1 LYHLRKQK
9 RLPCQTG
16 RAIAVCS
23 TGRKGTIILSIIAS
37 LLTFIVLACAAKEI
51 GAHARRFGLP
61 LISGFLLVGILAG
74 PYLLGIVANATVERL
89 RFVDAFA
96 LSFIAF
102 AAGGE
107 FELATIR
114 SALRPIVA
122 ILLGQTLILVV
133 GTVAYI
139 MLADSMPFMQGL
151 SPQGIVAVGLIG
163 GTIMVARSPS
173 SAYAI
178 IKELR
183 AHGPFTQ
190 MVLGVTVLMDVLV
203 IILFTVMVALADMLI
218 GGKAF
223 HLSHVLLLIGEMCL
237 DVLFGLIVWQMLR
250 AVFALPASTYV
261 KAALMFATGY
271 GIYALSALLR
281 DFQVGA
287 VTLHIVSEPLLVGL
301 IGGFLVANYTPY
313 KTEFRQV
320 IEDAAPLVFIVFF
333 TLVGLSLELDVLAQV
348 WGIALILLVVRIVGI
363 YFGCFFGSMMA
374 GDGVR
379 QKAILGMTF
388 ITQAGVS
395 VGLAKEVGVEFPAW
409 GNEFA
414 TLAIAV
420 VVLNQCIG
428 PPLLKWAIR
437 TAGEAH
443 TRAETPGFDGV
454 RDVIIF
460 GVDDQSL
467 SLARQLAT
475 HRWQVKLADL
485 ESHRL
490 QPVDEPGI
498 DLYHVD
504 SLTPEAFRALEMDRA
519 EAIVAM
525 FDDDTNYTICEIAY
539 EHFGTAHL
547 VVRLYD
553 RSQIARFRELGVSI
567 IDPGTALV
575 SLLDHAVRS
584 PTAASLIMGEEE
596 DRDVIEILVANDDL
610 EGVALR
616 DLGLPPDIV
625 ILSIRRN
632 HQPIVVHGYTRLA
645 FGDEVT
651 VVGTPESLED
661 VQWRFEPYSDASYM
675 GPEQVR

>member
-1 LYHLRKQK
+1 MRKD
-9 RLPCQTG
+9 T
-16 RAIAVCS
+16 
-23 TGRKGTIILSIIAS
+23 TI
-37 LLTFIVLACAAKEI
+37 LTTIGALITFFVLACAAKEI
-51 GAHARRFGLP
+51 GAYTRRVGLP
-61 LISGFLLVGILAG
+61 LISGFLLLGIIAG
-74 PYLLGIVANATVERL
+74 PYILGILNTGAVEQL
-89 RFVDAFA
+89 RFLDAFA

-114 SALRPIVA
+114 GSLRPILS
-122 ILLGQTLILVV
+122 ILLGLTSVVLVL

-139 MLADSMPFMQGL
+139 LLADYLPFMQGL
-151 SPQGIVAVGLIG
+151 PAQGVVAVGLIG

-173 SAYAI
+173 SAFAV

-183 AHGPFTQ
+183 ARGPFTQ
-190 MVLGVTVLMDVLV
+190 MVLGVTVLMDAVV
-203 IILFTVMVALADMLI
+203 IVLFTVAVALADVLI
-218 GGKAF
+218 RGEAF
-223 HLSHVLLLIGEMCL
+223 RLSHLLLVMGEIGL
-237 DVLFGLIVWQMLR
+237 DVVFGLIVWQILR
-250 AVFALPASTYV
+250 AIFALPVSAPI

-271 GIYALSALLR
+271 GMYAQSALLW
-281 DFQVGA
+281 DLHLGSF
-287 VTLHIVSEPLLVGL
+287 TLHIVSEPLLVGL
-301 IGGFLVANYTPY
+301 IAGFMVANFTPY
-313 KTEFRQV
+313 KTEFRKV
-320 IEDAAPLVFIVFF
+320 IEDTAPMVFVVFF
-333 TLVGLSLELDVLAQV
+333 TLVGLSLELNLLAQV
-348 WGIALILLVVRIVGI
+348 WGIALILLGVRLVGI
-363 YFGCFFGSMMA
+363 YLGCFVGSTLA
-374 GDGVR
+374 GDAVR

-409 GNEFA
+409 GYEFA

-420 VVLNQCIG
+420 VVMNQCIG

-437 TAGEAH
+437 LAGEAH
-443 TRAETPGFDGV
+443 TRAETPAFDGV

-467 SLARQLAT
+467 ALTRQLAA
-475 HRWQVKLADL
+475 HGWQVKLADL

-490 QPVDEPGI
+490 EPIDEPHI
-498 DLYHVD
+498 ELHHLK
-504 SLTPEAFRALEMDRA
+504 SLTPEAFRALEVGKA

-525 FDDDTNYTICEIAY
+525 LDDDTNYAICEIAY

-575 SLLDHAVRS
+575 NLLDHVVRS
-584 PTAASLIMGEEE
+584 PSAASLILGEEE
-596 DRDVIEILVANDDL
+596 GRDVIDITMGNYDL

-625 ILSIRRN
+625 ILSIRRY

-645 FGDEVT
+645 FGDDVT
-651 VVGTPESLED
+651 IVGTSESLEE
-661 VQWRFEPYSDASYM
+661 VQWRFEPYPDALSL
-675 GPEQVR
+675 GPDYL

>member
-1 LYHLRKQK
+1 M
-9 RLPCQTG
+9 
-16 RAIAVCS
+16 
-23 TGRKGTIILSIIAS
+23 
-37 LLTFIVLACAAKEI
+37 TFLVLACAAKEI
-51 GAHARRFGLP
+51 GARTRRFGLP
-61 LISGFLLVGILAG
+61 LISGFLLVGIIAG
-74 PYLLGIVANATVERL
+74 PYILGMLNKGAVERL
-89 RFVDAFA
+89 GFLDAFA

-107 FELATIR
+107 FELATVR
-114 SALRPIVA
+114 SSLRPIFS
-122 ILLGQTLILVV
+122 ILLGQTLVLVL
-133 GTVAYI
+133 GTVAYVL
-139 MLADSMPFMQGL
+139 LADSLPFMQGL
-151 SPQGIVAVGLIG
+151 STQGIVAVGLIG

-183 AHGPFTQ
+183 ARGPFTQ
-190 MVLGVTVLMDVLV
+190 MVLGVTVLMDVVV
-203 IILFTVMVALADMLI
+203 IVLFTIAVTLADVLI
-218 GGKAF
+218 TGVAF
-223 HLSHVLLLIGEMCL
+223 QLSHLLLLMGEIGL
-237 DVLFGLIVWQMLR
+237 DLVFGLIVWQILR
-250 AVFALPASTYV
+250 AVFALPASAYV

-271 GIYALSALLR
+271 GMYALSALLR
-281 DFQVGA
+281 DFHLGSL
-287 VTLHIVSEPLLVGL
+287 TLHIASEPLLVGL
-301 IGGFLVANYTPY
+301 VGGFLVANYTPY
-313 KTEFRQV
+313 KTEFRKV
-320 IEDAAPLVFIVFF
+320 IEDAAPVVFIVFF

-348 WGIALILLVVRIVGI
+348 WGIALILLVVRLVGI
-363 YFGCFFGSMMA
+363 YFGCFLGSTMA
-374 GDGVR
+374 GDAVR

-420 VVLNQCIG
+420 VVMNQCIG

-443 TRAETPGFDGV
+443 TRAETPMFDGV

-467 SLARQLAT
+467 SLARQLAA

-490 QPVDEPGI
+490 EPIDEPEF

-504 SLTPEAFRALEMDRA
+504 SLTPEAFRDLEMGKA
-519 EAIVAM
+519 EAVVAM

-539 EHFGTAHL
+539 EHFGTARL
-547 VVRLYD
+547 VVRLYN

-575 SLLDHAVRS
+575 SLLDHVVRS
-584 PTAASLIMGEEE
+584 PTAASLILGEEE

-616 DLGLPPDIV
+616 DLGFPPDIV

-661 VQWRFEPYSDASYM
+661 VQWRFEPYSDTSFV
-675 GPEQVR
+675 GPERL